1 MDVIVDLAAGPLPD
15 AKPSGIARRGVVIR
29 PLTSL
34 ADYRACA
41 ALQLEIWG
49 EPFDGAVSA
58 SLLQVATYVGGLA
71 LGAFDGDEMVGFVF
85 GLTGVDGGQTIHWSH
100 VLGVRASL
108 RNSGIGRQLKEFQ
121 RAELAR
127 RDIGAMYWTFDPLI
141 AKNAHLNLNLFGA
154 RLVRYVPDM
163 YGHTTSP
170 LHHGLATDRLV
181 VVCRTTVPPPL
192 NLEIAPSARELPL
205 LTPFPQADDHLVR
218 MDLEHDLPPRAG
230 LEVPVDFPAV
240 LTNTPERGLAWHAAT
255 RRHFQWALGNGYVLT
270 GIHRDATGTRAFYL
284 LDSTTTPHERPV
296 ASAGAPHRAHHAS

>member
-1 MDVIVDLAAGPLPD
+1 MDVLADLPAGPLPD
-15 AKPSGIARRGVVIR
+15 AIPAATAREGVVLR

-34 ADYRACA
+34 SDFRACA
-41 ALQLEIWG
+41 ELQLEIWG

-71 LGAFDGDEMVGFVF
+71 IGAFQGDELVGFVF

-100 VLGVRASL
+100 VLGVRTSH

-127 RDIGAMYWTFDPLI
+127 RHIAAMYWTFDPLI
-141 AKNAHLNLNLFGA
+141 AKNAHLNLNLLGA
-154 RLVRYVPDM
+154 RVVRYAPDM
-163 YGHTTSP
+163 YGHTASP

-181 VVCRTTVPPPL
+181 VVCDTTAPPRP
-192 NLEIAPSARELPL
+192 NLASAPVARDLPL
-205 LTPFPQADDHLVR
+205 LTPFPQADDQLVQ
-218 MDLEHDLPPRAG
+218 LEHAHRLPPQVG

-240 LTNTPERGLAWHAAT
+240 LANTPERAAAWHATA

-270 GIHRDATGTRAFYL
+270 ALRRDATGTRAFYL
-284 LDSTTTPHERPV
+284 FES
-296 ASAGAPHRAHHAS
+296 SIHAT